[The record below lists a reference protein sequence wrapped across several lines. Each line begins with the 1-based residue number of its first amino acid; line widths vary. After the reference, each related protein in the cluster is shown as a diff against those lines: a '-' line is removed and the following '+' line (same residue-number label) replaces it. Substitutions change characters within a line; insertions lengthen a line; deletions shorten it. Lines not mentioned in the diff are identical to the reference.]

1 MISHLHNTTVSA
13 INKELSHLTAA
24 NGSLSSGRV
33 LTLVVLAEKGHS
45 REAMRAAIR
54 ASHEHPSRIIVHIS
68 HDPLDPDQLDA
79 EIHLGGDTGASEMI
93 VLRGWGSAS
102 RPTEA
107 LISGLLL
114 PDSPIVVWW
123 PHSVPENPAQ
133 HSIGRIA
140 QRRITDSAR
149 ADDPK
154 EALRKLT
161 DVFRAGDTDLAW
173 TRLTLW
179 RTQLAALME
188 QMPSS
193 PVRRVVVWG
202 SSKSPSVVLLGTW
215 LGWKLEAPVHLATIG
230 AANRGL
236 YRVSIER

>member
-54 ASHEHPSRIIVHIS
+54 ASHDHPSRISVHIS

-102 RPTEA
+102 RPKNNLGEP
-107 LISGLLL
+107 LS
-114 PDSPIVVWW
+114 
-123 PHSVPENPAQ
+123 
-133 HSIGRIA
+133 
-140 QRRITDSAR
+140 
-149 ADDPK
+149 
-154 EALRKLT
+154 
-161 DVFRAGDTDLAW
+161 
-173 TRLTLW
+173 RLS
-179 RTQLAALME
+179 R
-188 QMPSS
+188 SS
-193 PVRRVVVWG
+193 PRLFSRD
-202 SSKSPSVVLLGTW
+202 
-215 LGWKLEAPVHLATIG
+215 
-230 AANRGL
+230 
-236 YRVSIER
+236 

>member
-33 LTLVVLAEKGHS
+33 LTLVVLAEKYS

-114 PDSPIVVWW
+114 PDSPIVVWYALGARE
-123 PHSVPENPAQ
+123 PGTALHRSYRAASHYRLCARRRPEGSVA
-133 HSIGRIA
+133 
-140 QRRITDSAR
+140 
-149 ADDPK
+149 
-154 EALRKLT
+154 
-161 DVFRAGDTDLAW
+161 
-173 TRLTLW
+173 
-179 RTQLAALME
+179 
-188 QMPSS
+188 
-193 PVRRVVVWG
+193 
-202 SSKSPSVVLLGTW
+202 
-215 LGWKLEAPVHLATIG
+215 
-230 AANRGL
+230 
-236 YRVSIER
+236 

>member
-161 DVFRAGDTDLAW
+161 DVFRAGDTDPGVDPPHPVAHPAGSAHGADAFLP
-173 TRLTLW
+173 
-179 RTQLAALME
+179 RTPRGCVGFE
-188 QMPSS
+188 QV
-193 PVRRVVVWG
+193 PVRGAARYVAR
-202 SSKSPSVVLLGTW
+202 
-215 LGWKLEAPVHLATIG
+215 LEA
-230 AANRGL
+230 
-236 YRVSIER
+236 